1 MKKII
6 GLVGL
11 FFLLLS
17 INGFAPQTNTTFT
30 CIDNVTSM
38 ENIFMDIDVGGNSTN
53 VTLTEYQTCNN
64 GCNNLTGECN
74 ISSFDTSYLII
85 FLMFPIISFVL
96 LYFVSILKSEDWAIH
111 MLLVIAAIMFLVAPL
126 GILQGMQ
133 ERASNMF
140 LGVPLSGLY
149 QLLLVIMI
157 IVIFYYLLKII
168 INAVRLMQAKRG
180 ETIG

>member
-1 MKKII
+1 MKKMI

-11 FFLLLS
+11 FFLLLA
-17 INGFAPQTNTTFT
+17 INGYAPNTTFT
-30 CIDNVTSM
+30 CLDG
-38 ENIFMDIDVGGNSTN
+38 NISRESVFLLIDVGGNSTN
-53 VTLTEYQTCNN
+53 ITLTEDQNCNN

-111 MLLVIAAIMFLVAPL
+111 LLLIIAAIMFLVAPL

-133 ERASNMF
+133 EQASNIF
-140 LGVPLSGLY
+140 LGMPIGGLY

-157 IVIFYYLLKII
+157 FVIFYYLLKLIV
-168 INAVRLMQAKRG
+168 NAVKLMKARRG
-180 ETIG
+180 EPTG